1 MRVKLLLLVVALFA
15 VSCSGTG
22 QGTIKNPG
30 DLAAPSSST
39 PFAVNYGDV
48 LDITVWGNEEMNRRV
63 VVRADG
69 NISYPFVG
77 DVKVAGMTVPQIT
90 TALTSML
97 NDYIPNAQVT
107 VSLFESRSNVIYV
120 VGKVQRPGNF
130 PIYGPTTPMQAL
142 AMAGGVTPFAKSSDI
157 YIVRTLKDGKQKSYP
172 FNYKRVAS
180 GNTDQNIMLQPGDTV
195 VVP

>member
-1 MRVKLLLLVVALFA
+1 MRVKLLLLVAALFV
-15 VSCSGTG
+15 VSCGGT
-22 QGTIKNPG
+22 QGTMMNPA

-90 TALTSML
+90 TTLSRML

-107 VSLFESRSNVIYV
+107 VSLYESRSNVIYV

-130 PIYGPTTPMQAL
+130 PIYGPTTPTQAL
-142 AMAGGVTPFAKSSDI
+142 AMAGGITPFANASGI
-157 YIVRTLKDGKQKSYP
+157 YIVRTLKDGRQKSYP
-172 FNYKRVAS
+172 FNYNRVAA
-180 GNTDQNIMLQPGDTV
+180 GKTDQNIMLQPGDTV